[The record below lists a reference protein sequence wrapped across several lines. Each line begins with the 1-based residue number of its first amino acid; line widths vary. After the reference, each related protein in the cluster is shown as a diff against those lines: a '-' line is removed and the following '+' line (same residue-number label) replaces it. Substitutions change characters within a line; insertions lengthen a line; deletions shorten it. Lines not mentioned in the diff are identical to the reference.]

1 MSERF
6 HDIAVTVNGEE
17 VRERVDARKT
27 LVDFLREDVALT
39 GSHVGCEHGV
49 CGACSV
55 RVDGVVVRGCLM
67 LAVQCDGARVDTIE
81 GVADTDEIAD
91 LQQAFVA
98 RNALQCGYCTP
109 GMLLTAQELLARG
122 GVPTREQ
129 IRTHLS
135 GNYCRC
141 TGYQAIVDA
150 VEAVAQARAG
160 TKQGKSPKTP
170 HPSSPPSTCRIPI
183 SAARYRGRISRASP
197 AAARNSSAT

>member
-1 MSERF
+1 MTERF

-27 LVDFLREDVALT
+27 LVDFLREDLALT

-55 RVDGVVVRGCLM
+55 RVDGAVLRGCLM

-81 GVADTDEIAD
+81 GVADAEEITD

-109 GMLLTAQELLARG
+109 GMLLTAQELLAGG

-129 IRTHLS
+129 IRAYLS

-141 TGYQAIVDA
+141 TGYQAIIDA

-160 TKQGKSPKTP
+160 VKS
-170 HPSSPPSTCRIPI
+170 
-183 SAARYRGRISRASP
+183 
-197 AAARNSSAT
+197 

>member
-1 MSERF
+1 MTERF

-27 LVDFLREDVALT
+27 LVDFLREDLALT

-55 RVDGVVVRGCLM
+55 RVDGVVLRGCLM

-81 GVADTDEIAD
+81 GVADAEEITD
-91 LQQAFVA
+91 LQQAFVT

-109 GMLLTAQELLARG
+109 GMLLTAQELLAGG

-129 IRTHLS
+129 IRAHLS

-141 TGYQAIVDA
+141 TGYQAIIDA

-160 TKQGKSPKTP
+160 VTS
-170 HPSSPPSTCRIPI
+170 
-183 SAARYRGRISRASP
+183 
-197 AAARNSSAT
+197 